1 MAYIAR
7 MPTPANLF
15 GALIFGVIG
24 LAAFLYGKKQAKIG
38 PLIGGLL
45 LMIYPYFI
53 SETWMLYAIGVAL
66 TVAIFFFR
74 E

>member
-1 MAYIAR
+1 MER
-7 MPTPANLF
+7 MPSPANLF
-15 GALIFGVIG
+15 AALLFGVIG

-38 PLIGGLL
+38 PLVLGLL

-53 SETWMLYAIGVAL
+53 SETWILYAIGVAM
-66 TVAIFFFR
+66 TGAIFFFR

>member
-1 MAYIAR
+1 
-7 MPTPANLF
+7 MPSPANLF

-24 LAAFLYGKKQAKIG
+24 LAAFLYGKKQAKMG
-38 PLIGGLL
+38 PLVIGLL

-53 SETWMLYAIGVAL
+53 EETWILYATGAAL
-66 TVAIFFFR
+66 TAAIFFFR

>member
-1 MAYIAR
+1 
-7 MPTPANLF
+7 MPSPANLF

-24 LAAFLYGKKQAKIG
+24 LAAFLYGKKQAKMG
-38 PLIGGLL
+38 PLVIGLL

-53 SETWMLYAIGVAL
+53 EETWILWAIGAAL

>member
-1 MAYIAR
+1 MAYIPL

-24 LAAFLYGKKQAKIG
+24 FAAFLYGKKQAKMG
-38 PLIGGLL
+38 PLVLGLL
-45 LMIYPYFI
+45 LMIYPYFVE
-53 SETWMLYAIGVAL
+53 ETWILYAIGAAM

>member
-1 MAYIAR
+1 
-7 MPTPANLF
+7 MPSPANLF

-38 PLIGGLL
+38 PLVIGLL

-53 SETWMLYAIGVAL
+53 EETWILYAIGAAL
-66 TVAIFFFR
+66 TAAIFFFR